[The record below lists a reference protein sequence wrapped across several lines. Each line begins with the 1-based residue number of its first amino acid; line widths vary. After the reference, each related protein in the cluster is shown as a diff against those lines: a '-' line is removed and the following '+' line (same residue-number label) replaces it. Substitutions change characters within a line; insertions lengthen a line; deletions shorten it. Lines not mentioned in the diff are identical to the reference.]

1 MPHER
6 IVAVG
11 LLTQEDLGRLG
22 DTFNRLWPVQQAPG
36 FEELLDAI
44 DKADREL
51 QRRGEVMPRAGQE

>member
-51 QRRGEVMPRAGQE
+51 QRRGEVMPRARQE

>member
-11 LLTQEDLGRLG
+11 LLTQEELGRLG

-36 FEELLDAI
+36 FEELLEAI

-51 QRRGEVMPRAGQE
+51 QRCNQIMPQGRKE